1 MKQEQHKEQMRQRP
15 VKASRDNKRGDR
27 ETGASRG
34 RETCK
39 RHQDGTEGSLREKRW
54 RNSENEV
61 TVPDR
66 RRRIHLEV
74 VLVRR
79 WVIWVLGIWKGR
91 VWGKGGSR
99 GVSLQAT

>member
-1 MKQEQHKEQMRQRP
+1 LKLCI
-15 VKASRDNKRGDR
+15 SRDNKRGDR

-61 TVPDR
+61 TT
-66 RRRIHLEV
+66 
-74 VLVRR
+74 
-79 WVIWVLGIWKGR
+79 VIVA
-91 VWGKGGSR
+91 V
-99 GVSLQAT
+99 GV